1 MSVIVISVR
10 SMCLYSSEYYLTNL
24 RSWNSDSARR
34 RFKEKKREE
43 CEEERQAQVAE
54 KGEDACN
61 KLMGEKCSIK
71 LIKVVTV

>member
-1 MSVIVISVR
+1 
-10 SMCLYSSEYYLTNL
+10 MCLYSSEYYQTNL

-61 KLMGEKCSIK
+61 KLMGEKCSIN
-71 LIKVVTV
+71 